1 MTGTL
6 RAAILIALLV
16 VGTGLAPGLAAA
28 DDPTFSATSSDPVLE
43 PGATQ
48 TVTVLLENDAPD
60 PDDSVETAREVRVTA
75 TGAGSD
81 IEVHSGPQYLGQLR
95 DGDRVPVTLRVS
107 VPGDVPS
114 GSYGLSL
121 SVRYVQDDERHTT
134 TITAPVR
141 IDDRP
146 RFAVLNSTSTL
157 SADGSGTLSLTI
169 RNEGTEPATDAT
181 VAVRSRSGAILV
193 DGGTA
198 GTRSVGT
205 IDPGTTATLDVPLSS
220 TESATEAPYALLVEP
235 TYRASSGDRVTA
247 TPLAVTVKPTAD
259 SRIAIEDADVSM
271 VSERSGTLT
280 AAVTNRGSEPVGAVR
295 VEFRSPAKPLTV
307 REPTVSV
314 GHLEPGATRTVTTT
328 VQLAPDATA
337 ANRPFTAVA
346 SYTDGAGI
354 RSSAHPVRFA
364 VAVEP
369 EPAIAVEP
377 VEATVAPDTT
387 DTVRLKVTN
396 RAGESLEDLR
406 ARISPSPPVTST
418 SPQAYVGTLG
428 PGESTIITLGVT
440 IDEDAVA
447 TTDGLAVNVTGETA
461 PGRTLRS
468 GPNWI
473 ALTVSPTESP
483 VSNPAV
489 VSGAVLAAVLVLVGG
504 WWWYNRA
511 DK

>member
-6 RAAILIALLV
+6 RAGILIALLV

-28 DDPTFSATSSDPVLE
+28 DDPTFSATTSDPVLE

-48 TVTVLLENDAPD
+48 TVTVFIENAAPD

-81 IEVHSGPQYLGQLR
+81 IEVHSGPQYVGQLR

-114 GSYGLSL
+114 GSYALSL

-205 IDPGTTATLDVPLSS
+205 IDPGATATLEVPLSS

-235 TYRASSGDRVTA
+235 TYASSGERVTA
-247 TPLAVTVKPTAD
+247 TPLAVTVKPAAVP
-259 SRIAIEDADVSM
+259 RISIEDADVSM

-280 AAVTNRGSEPVGAVR
+280 ATVTNRGSEPVEAVR

-314 GHLEPGATRTVTTT
+314 GPLEPGATRTVTTT

-346 SYTDGAGI
+346 SYTDGSGI
-354 RSSAHPVRFA
+354 RSSAHPTRFA
-364 VAVEP
+364 VTVEP

-396 RAGESLEDLR
+396 RAGEPLEDLR

-418 SPQAYVGTLG
+418 SPQAYVGTLE
-428 PGESTIITLGVT
+428 PGESTSISLGVT

-447 TTDGLAVNVTGETA
+447 MTDGLAVTVTGETA

-468 GPNWI
+468 GPSWI
-473 ALTVSPTESP
+473 ALTVSSTESP

-489 VSGAVLAAVLVLVGG
+489 VSGAVLAAVLVIVGG